1 MPLFT
6 SSGLGLG
13 LVILVLVLRIWSCL
27 HHRSNL
33 LPVVWDPAME
43 SSHGRPAVGL
53 SRLQYGRR
61 QLRGADGRRDRY
73 GQLRVRVAH
82 LRRGQPQLPARLQAG
97 ARPHR
102 LLQLLL

>member
-1 MPLFT
+1 
-6 SSGLGLG
+6 
-13 LVILVLVLRIWSCL
+13 
-27 HHRSNL
+27 
-33 LPVVWDPAME
+33 ME